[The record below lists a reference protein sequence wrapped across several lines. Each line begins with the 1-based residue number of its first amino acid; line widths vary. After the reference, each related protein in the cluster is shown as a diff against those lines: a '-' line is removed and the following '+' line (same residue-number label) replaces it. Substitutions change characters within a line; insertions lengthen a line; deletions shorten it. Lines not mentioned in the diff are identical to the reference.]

1 MIVLAP
7 LTGPLFN
14 GPHVEG
20 GGAVNPVPCPPS
32 AMAGCGVSFMGSE
45 ERTNVMKKWPRFTR
59 PSLTAGKRR
68 KLNQRALN
76 RRPLLDRSD
85 TSNNRHCVPSF
96 QGTRRDCKKKKSLW
110 SRDTRQA
117 MSSWQPDYMLL
128 WLWTGGRLGTYSTKS
143 LCDWC
148 SMQIRHMLHRP
159 SLCGCLYITL
169 KPRAIKLFTQSGPKN
184 HTICKHNCGQ

>member
-1 MIVLAP
+1 MLRVSSPTAVEWVRFHCLIVLGP

-20 GGAVNPVPCPPS
+20 GGAVNPVPCPSS

-85 TSNNRHCVPSF
+85 TSNNRHCVPSS
-96 QGTRRDCKKKKSLW
+96 QGTRRDCKKKKPCGPTTHVRRCLHGSQITC
-110 SRDTRQA
+110 SC
-117 MSSWQPDYMLL
+117 
-128 WLWTGGRLGTYSTKS
+128 GFGLG
-143 LCDWC
+143 
-148 SMQIRHMLHRP
+148 QIRYL
-159 SLCGCLYITL
+159 LNKITL
-169 KPRAIKLFTQSGPKN
+169 
-184 HTICKHNCGQ
+184 

>member
-1 MIVLAP
+1 MLRVSSPTAVEWVRFHCLIVLGP

-20 GGAVNPVPCPPS
+20 GGAVNPVPCPSS

-85 TSNNRHCVPSF
+85 TSNNRHCVPSS
-96 QGTRRDCKKKKSLW
+96 QGTRRDCKKKKKPVVPRHTSG
-110 SRDTRQA
+110 DVFMA
-117 MSSWQPDYMLL
+117 A
-128 WLWTGGRLGTYSTKS
+128 RLHAPVA
-143 LCDWC
+143 LDWG
-148 SMQIRHMLHRP
+148 QIRYL
-159 SLCGCLYITL
+159 LNKITL
-169 KPRAIKLFTQSGPKN
+169 
-184 HTICKHNCGQ
+184 